1 MLKTKVRCVWEQRV
15 TDYKSSE
22 QTAKMWCESNNLRPA
37 TLRYWIRE
45 FKANNT
51 IAEKVTSW
59 ISVDTTKLRTIP
71 KEQPIVVK
79 IGAAA
84 IEINSD
90 FNKDLFSKVSE
101 VLFSLC

>member
-1 MLKTKVRCVWEQRV
+1 MVKTKVRYLWEQRV
-15 TDYKSSE
+15 TAYKTSN
-22 QTAKMWCESNNLRPA
+22 QTLPVWCKENDVKPARLRC
-37 TLRYWIRE
+37 WVRE
-45 FKANNT
+45 FKDIHT
-51 IAEKVTSW
+51 TTEKITSW
-59 ISVDTTKLRTIP
+59 VSVDNTELKITTK
-71 KEQPIVVK
+71 KQPLIVK